1 MPLIVVTHVLIYY
14 SGMMYRFPF
23 KLINHHQLIKYE
35 NIISTFFFFFGKGNS
50 KQIKVEHRI

>member
-35 NIISTFFFFFGKGNS
+35 NIISTFFFFGKGNS